1 MVLSFAAGSCESE
14 GKNRRISQHTF
25 PRERSDHFFF
35 SSDLVGQTHVSSDR
49 VIQNQEHEIGPSYRH
64 TQEIGPI
71 FFSSDLSI
79 ENQKAMIG

>member
-25 PRERSDHFFF
+25 PRERSDQFFFF

-71 FFSSDLSI
+71 FFRRISPLRI
-79 ENQKAMIG
+79 KRL